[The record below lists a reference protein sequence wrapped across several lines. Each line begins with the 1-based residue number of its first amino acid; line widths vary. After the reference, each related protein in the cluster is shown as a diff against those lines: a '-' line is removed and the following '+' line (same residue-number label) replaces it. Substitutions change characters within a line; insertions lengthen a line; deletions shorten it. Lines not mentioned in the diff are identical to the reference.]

1 MLGIDDLLARTGNLP
16 FVDLEVERLRTEI
29 VKRRQQVEDRG
40 RQLEYVQKFWDERA
54 KKLESSIRDYEGRL
68 EDRSAALAHLTAD
81 PEEHQRAA
89 AEAASPPP
97 GPASLRFVEGTV
109 YMIISTTVIFTNLV
123 IILIELADTDGGGQY
138 FWMDQFFLFFYVGEL
153 TVKAVLYQGR
163 LLCGPPAVVW
173 WNWLDLVIVVG
184 GVVDEVCTI
193 MSAASGV
200 KMDKHSPIVMA
211 LKYLRFLRLA
221 RIMKIV
227 QIFIKTDFHWT
238 EGDKFQAFIMGVIGF
253 NCLLMG
259 LEEDCKG
266 FFLWPYLE
274 HVLLVIFTFE
284 LLVRLKNQRLVFFC
298 GGGSDTV
305 WNYLDFIIV
314 IGGIIDGWMM
324 PAIALVQTLL
334 GNTTE
339 HSSQMGQVMMLL
351 RMARLLRMLRLM
363 RLIKSI
369 PPLFD
374 LVTGIIQAMSGM
386 GWVLLLT
393 FVFLYTLA
401 LLGVMLIGKGI
412 LFNIHDEEALAPF
425 TSVLEAMFVLFLAMN
440 GDVDRLKPLMD
451 ARPVMKLFAL
461 AFMVVSSW
469 AILSIL
475 TAVVS
480 ENMIHSAGANSES
493 EEEERAA
500 NMTKRSRVKL
510 EELFEE
516 IDFDKTDDISESEFD
531 VLVND
536 ECYCA
541 LLMDA
546 TGLQKKGLQDL
557 FSVLNK
563 TPDNS
568 GAPAVSRELFIR
580 GLLLERK
587 EVKER
592 TMMEFSKRMS
602 QLEVKLLGL
611 GDKISVWMDRMPR

>member
-1 MLGIDDLLARTGNLP
+1 MVGIDDLLARTGNLP
-16 FVDLEVERLRTEI
+16 FVDLEVERLRSEI

-40 RQLEYVQKFWDERA
+40 QQLEYVQKFWDERA
-54 KKLESSIRDYEGRL
+54 KKIGSSIKDYEGKL

-81 PEEHQRAA
+81 PEEHERAA

-153 TVKAVLYQGR
+153 TVKAVLYQGG

-173 WNWLDLVIVVG
+173 WNWLDLLIVVG
-184 GVVDEVCTI
+184 GVVDEACTI
-193 MSAASGV
+193 LSAASGV

-259 LEEDCKG
+259 LEEDCKE

-284 LLVRLKNQRLVFFC
+284 LLVRLKNQRLAYFC
-298 GGGSDTV
+298 GGSDIV

-393 FVFLYTLA
+393 FVFLYTVA

-412 LFNIHDEEALAPF
+412 MFKIDDEEALAPF

-451 ARPVMKLFAL
+451 LRPVMKLFTL
-461 AFMVVSSW
+461 TFMVISSW

-480 ENMIHSAGANSES
+480 ENMIHTAGANSES
-493 EEEERAA
+493 EDELKAA
-500 NMTKRSRVKL
+500 NLTKRSRAKL
-510 EELFEE
+510 EELFDE
-516 IDFDKTDDISESEFD
+516 IDFDGSNDISESEFH

-546 TGLQKKGLQDL
+546 TGLQKQGLQDL
-557 FSVLNK
+557 FGVLNK

-568 GAPAVSRELFIR
+568 GAASVTRELFIR
-580 GLLLERK
+580 GLLIESK

-592 TMMEFSKRMS
+592 TMMEFLKRMS
-602 QLEVKLLGL
+602 QLEVTLVGL
-611 GDKISVWMDRMPR
+611 SDRISVWMDRMSR